1 MPSFLALGHLLMD
14 IQLYLSKR
22 PDEEEEAVLV
32 AELRYGGGGSA
43 SNFAVAARRL
53 GANAAIITSVGFDS
67 FGRLLL
73 EELLKEG
80 VEIGRVKVVVGQQTG
95 TSFLLVYPSGEVRVL
110 EYVGASEAVEPW
122 EVTED
127 ALMSFDVLHITMYKL
142 ETAVE
147 AARRAKKLGLMV
159 SVDPGRIWSRRGL
172 SYLEGLLRETDYLF
186 LNESEFRNL
195 LGGDASAAF
204 KLGVRAIVVKRGA
217 KGATAYLSDGD
228 VLEEPGFKVNAVD
241 TTGAGDAF
249 DAAFLVAITEGR
261 DVRYALRFANAAGA
275 LKTTR
280 RGARSSPTREEVE
293 RLLAARDI

>member
-1 MPSFLALGHLLMD
+1 MD
-14 IQLYLSKR
+14 IQLYLSGR
-22 PDEEEEAVLV
+22 PDEGEAALV

-53 GANAAIITSVGFDS
+53 GARSAIITSVGFDN

-73 EELLKEG
+73 EELLKDG

-95 TSFLLVYPSGEVRVL
+95 TSFLLVYPNGEVKVF
-110 EYVGASEAVEPW
+110 EYIGASEAVEPW

-127 ALMSFDVLHITMYKL
+127 ALRGFDLLHITMYKL

-147 AARRAKKLGLMV
+147 AARRAKRLGLKV

-172 SYLEGLLRETDYLF
+172 TYLEGLLRETDYLF
-186 LNESEFRNL
+186 LNESEFRDL
-195 LGGDASAAF
+195 LGGDATAAF
-204 KLGVRAIVVKRGA
+204 KLGVRTVVVKRGA
-217 KGATAYLSDGD
+217 KGAVAYLQDGEI
-228 VLEEPGFKVNAVD
+228 LEEPAFKVEAVD

-249 DAAFLVAITEGR
+249 DAAFLVAVMEGR
-261 DVRYALRFANAAGA
+261 DVRYALKFANAAGA
-275 LKTTR
+275 LKSAR

-293 RLLAARDI
+293 RLLATRNI